1 MYNTNDIIKM
11 IKKAALD
18 VINATKP
25 TEVYFGTVKA
35 INPLTIDVEQKNS
48 LVDKENVDIVL
59 TNNVKDHYVDI
70 TVNHTTE
77 NTTCSVSHN
86 HKYSGRKKIL
96 MHYGLQVGEKVILI
110 RVQGGQKY
118 IVVDRLENPRTK
130 GEWS

>member
-1 MYNTNDIIKM
+1 MYNTNDIIRM
-11 IKKAALD
+11 VKKAALD

-35 INPLTIDVEQKNS
+35 VKPLTIDVEQKNS
-48 LVDKENVDIVL
+48 LVDGDNVDLVL
-59 TNNVKDHYVDI
+59 TNNVKDHYVDM

-77 NTTCSVSHN
+77 NETCSVSHN

-96 MHYGLQVGEKVILI
+96 LHYGLNVGEKVILI

>member
-1 MYNTNDIIKM
+1 MYNTNDIIRM
-11 IKKAALD
+11 IKTAALE
-18 VINATKP
+18 VINSTKP
-25 TEVYFGTVKA
+25 TEVYFGTVRVL
-35 INPLTIDVEQKNS
+35 NPLTIDVEQKNS
-48 LVDKENVDIVL
+48 LIDKENVDIVL
-59 TNNVKDHYVDI
+59 TNNVKEHYVDI
-70 TVNHTTE
+70 TVNHNTE
-77 NTTCSVSHN
+77 TETCTVAHK

>member
-11 IKKAALD
+11 IKTAALE
-18 VINATKP
+18 VINSTKP
-25 TEVYFGTVKA
+25 TEIYFGTVRVL
-35 INPLTIDVEQKNS
+35 NPLTIDVEQKNS
-48 LVDKENVDIVL
+48 LIDKENVDIVL

-70 TVNHTTE
+70 TVNHSTE
-77 NTTCSVSHN
+77 TETCTVAHK

>member
-1 MYNTNDIIKM
+1 MYNTNDIIRM
-11 IKKAALD
+11 VKKAALD

-25 TEVYFGTVKA
+25 TEVYFGTVKVVK
-35 INPLTIDVEQKNS
+35 PLTIDVEQKNS
-48 LVDKENVDIVL
+48 LVDGDNVDLVL

-70 TVNHTTE
+70 TV
-77 NTTCSVSHN
+77 SHN
-86 HKYSGRKKIL
+86 TETETCTVGHKHKYSGRKKIL

>member
-1 MYNTNDIIKM
+1 MYNTNDIIRM
-11 IKKAALD
+11 IKTAALE
-18 VINATKP
+18 VINSTKP
-25 TEVYFGTVKA
+25 TEVYFGTVRVL
-35 INPLTIDVEQKNS
+35 NPLTIDVEQKNS
-48 LVDKENVDIVL
+48 LIDKENVDIVL

-70 TVNHTTE
+70 TVNHNTE
-77 NTTCSVSHN
+77 PETCTVGHK